1 MKTKTSSGLVKGK
14 MAIAIIPFHD
24 WRKIQL
30 EGFRTRDAHFIEE
43 LSKDEDRIKIIINRP
58 TTLAEILIKRKLN
71 LIKGEVIYKKS
82 GFRLYRIDEDLYLV
96 DYVSNN
102 VLKQILSGYKWFI
115 NQYGSKKY
123 IDFINEVLVELNIEN
138 DYCLL
143 NQNIFASN
151 LSRGLKPKISVFDAW
166 DNFTKFTVY
175 KKIKKELETAYHSYA
190 TTCSFWITNS
200 KDNVDDF
207 SELYRPKR
215 ITLIANGV
223 DVSRFKDS
231 IDKVPD
237 DMKSIPRPIIGF
249 GGKITQLIDVDLLN
263 QVMEKSKE
271 VSFVF
276 VGQILDKKIYNS
288 IEKPYNFHYLGDKH
302 YDLYPNYVKN
312 FDVCI
317 VPYVVDEKKK
327 SGANSIKVYEYL
339 GANKKVIGTNSNGLE
354 DLAKHVYI
362 VKSAEEF
369 IEALK
374 SEQNDKMPINL
385 DQHSWS
391 SKTLQLNN
399 LLKA

>member
-1 MKTKTSSGLVKGK
+1 MKTNTSSGLIKGK

-82 GFRLYRIDEDLYLV
+82 GFRLYRIDEGFYLV

-102 VLKQILSGYKWFI
+102 ILKQILGGYKWFI

-190 TTCSFWITNS
+190 TTCNFWITNS

-207 SELYRPKR
+207 SELYRPKS

-223 DVSRFKDS
+223 DVSRFKDP
-231 IDKVPD
+231 IDEVPD
-237 DMKSIPRPIIGF
+237 DMKSIPGPIIGF
-249 GGKITQLIDVDLLN
+249 GGKITQLIDISLLN
-263 QVMEKSKE
+263 STMQKAKH

-276 VGQILDKKIYNS
+276 VGQILDKNIFSK
-288 IEKPYNFHYLGDKH
+288 IEKYDNFYYLGDKH
-302 YDLYPNYVKN
+302 YDVYPNNVN
-312 FDVCI
+312 FFDACI
-317 VPYVVDEKKK
+317 VPYVVKNEKK
-327 SGANSIKVYEYL
+327 SGANTIKVYEYL
-339 GANKKVIGTNSNGLE
+339 ATNKKVIGTNSNGLE
-354 DLAKHVYI
+354 DLKEHVYI
-362 VKSAEEF
+362 VKDTTEFVAELGD
-369 IEALK
+369 LK
-374 SEQNDKMPINL
+374 NHKKQIDL
-385 DQHSWS
+385 DFHSWQT
-391 SKTLQLNN
+391 KTNHFLELIG
-399 LLKA
+399 